1 MIDRRKIAKIK
12 RKISKE
18 FPEFK
23 GIEPKI
29 TEKEIGPQDAIYK
42 KLSLGA
48 SKQYRRIYRLKFT
61 KLIETVDKVEMERIL
76 FVTLDEQGEI
86 IKMTQSR

>member
-1 MIDRRKIAKIK
+1 MIDRKKIIKIK

-23 GIEPKI
+23 GIEPTVREKTI
-29 TEKEIGPQDAIYK
+29 TPQDVLYK
-42 KLSLGA
+42 KLSLGVP
-48 SKQYRRIYRLKFT
+48 KQLRRIYRLKFT
-61 KLIETVDKVEMERIL
+61 RIVETVDEIEMERIL
-76 FVTLDEQGEI
+76 IVTLNEQGEI

>member
-1 MIDRRKIAKIK
+1 MINRKKITKIK

-23 GIEPKI
+23 GIEPTV
-29 TEKEIGPQDAIYK
+29 TEKTIGPQDALYK
-42 KLSLGA
+42 KLSL
-48 SKQYRRIYRLKFT
+48 SVPKQLKHIYRLKFT
-61 KLIETVDKVEMERIL
+61 RMVHTVDEIEIERIL
-76 FVTLDEQGEI
+76 IVTLNDRGEI